1 MKSALV
7 LSGNNSAITGHLS
20 LVGCAER
27 NICLAPWILLPP
39 WLEIIHNQAPFIVPD
54 LTFGDRDGL
63 SLDTLQLKLR
73 QTVPQKHLSHCPSNV
88 WTSTLPFWAQGFG
101 QDMGV
106 PVVSTWTRLTDVG
119 LAVLEA
125 DGTALNWSKEVK
137 CHKISHALQHATDID
152 GNPSSICKP
161 PSSKRWR

>member
-1 MKSALV
+1 
-7 LSGNNSAITGHLS
+7 
-20 LVGCAER
+20 
-27 NICLAPWILLPP
+27 
-39 WLEIIHNQAPFIVPD
+39 
-54 LTFGDRDGL
+54 
-63 SLDTLQLKLR
+63 
-73 QTVPQKHLSHCPSNV
+73 
-88 WTSTLPFWAQGFG
+88 
-101 QDMGV
+101 MGV